1 MVVRAVAKIDDDG
14 LRYLIG
20 DDRGGLHVLALEEE
34 HEGTTDGKET
44 SSSSSSSSSTS
55 SSGITLSFGISNL
68 RVQRMGVT
76 SCASTLSYLDNG
88 AIFVGSSLGDSQL
101 IRLSSTPIVSDEADN
116 EMNTMEEDH
125 ESSSSTTATSSSSS
139 SSSAASTSASTT
151 LAHEPPSTYI
161 EPIEEYQNI
170 GPILD
175 FTLVDAE
182 KQGQAHIVSCSGAF
196 KDGSLR
202 VVRNGIGIEE
212 EAALEMEGIKGMW
225 SLRGQWLDEY
235 DQYLV
240 MTFRKETHVLGIDGA
255 TMGEVDI
262 PGFDDTVQTLS
273 CSNTM

>member
-34 HEGTTDGKET
+34 HEGTTDGRET
-44 SSSSSSSSSTS
+44 SSSSSSSSSSSTS
-55 SSGITLSFGISNL
+55 SSGITLSFGIANL

-76 SCASTLSYLDNG
+76 SCASTISYLDNG

-101 IRLSSTPIVSDEADN
+101 IRLSSTPIVSDDADN
-116 EMNTMEEDH
+116 EMNNMEEDN
-125 ESSSSTTATSSSSS
+125 ESSNSTTATT
-139 SSSAASTSASTT
+139 SSSAASTSASTALT
-151 LAHEPPSTYI
+151 HEPPSTYI

-182 KQGQAHIVSCSGAF
+182 KQGQAHIVACSGAF